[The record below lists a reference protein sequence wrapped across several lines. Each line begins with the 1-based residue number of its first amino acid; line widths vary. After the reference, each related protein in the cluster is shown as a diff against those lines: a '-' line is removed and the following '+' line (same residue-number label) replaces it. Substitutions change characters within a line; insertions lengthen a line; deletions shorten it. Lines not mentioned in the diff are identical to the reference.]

1 MFRELWIYLGFDLGM
16 FLVGVMLRKAIH
28 WFLVSLDF
36 LTPAGVTGGRGCGLG
51 FFWFLPFLV
60 LQSSLAVKSLV
71 LVSLKFGYPL
81 LEYRYQYLF
90 SYLRKYVAPCK
101 WTSKYHL
108 ASIIVFF
115 KQKQIVPKV
124 RGLRLR
130 SPHWYTPWGP
140 PVLIIAYLHPLLKDH
155 DLYQ

>member
-1 MFRELWIYLGFDLGM
+1 MTSTLLMHKNSLVYYCDAIIFFLHPCMVLLFCSICTYTMQCNVIWESMFRELWIYLGFDLGM

-101 WTSKYHL
+101 WTSKYH
-108 ASIIVFF
+108 
-115 KQKQIVPKV
+115 
-124 RGLRLR
+124 
-130 SPHWYTPWGP
+130 
-140 PVLIIAYLHPLLKDH
+140 
-155 DLYQ
+155 

>member
-1 MFRELWIYLGFDLGM
+1 MKSGMFRGYHLWIYLGPDLGM
-16 FLVGVMLRKAIH
+16 FLVG
-28 WFLVSLDF
+28 LDF
-36 LTPAGVTGGRGCGLG
+36 FTPAGVTGGSGRGLG
-51 FFWFLPFLV
+51 FLWFLLFLM

-108 ASIIVFF
+108 ASINAFF
-115 KQKQIVPKV
+115 KQTQIVPKL
-124 RGLRLR
+124 RCLRLT
-130 SPHWYTPWGP
+130 SPHWYTLWGHP
-140 PVLIIAYLHPLLKDH
+140 ALIIIYLHPLG
-155 DLYQ
+155 

>member
-1 MFRELWIYLGFDLGM
+1 M

-51 FFWFLPFLV
+51 FGWRVAELGFCWQCRGLGFSRWQGGRSPGLGLLRCQPFLV

-101 WTSKYHL
+101 
-108 ASIIVFF
+108 
-115 KQKQIVPKV
+115 
-124 RGLRLR
+124 
-130 SPHWYTPWGP
+130 
-140 PVLIIAYLHPLLKDH
+140 
-155 DLYQ
+155 